1 LNLKYLANGL
11 TKEKVR
17 LLEKQLRAAKA
28 EFQARLAQL
37 GAENEGLVAEN
48 EGLVAENKGLVAEN
62 KGLVAENKGL
72 VAELQHAQERLATIR
87 EAARP
92 TSEIEGRARTGAS
105 GMKRPRI
112 PEERND
118 TGSSTRASKRP
129 KELSERSGETESAA
143 EGISGNEV
151 MSEDDD

>member
-48 EGLVAENKGLVAEN
+48 EGLVAEN

>member
-37 GAENEGLVAEN
+37 GAENE
-48 EGLVAENKGLVAEN
+48 GLVAEN

-105 GMKRPRI
+105 GIKRPRI

>member
-62 KGLVAENKGL
+62 KGLVAE
-72 VAELQHAQERLATIR
+72 LQHAQERLATIR

-105 GMKRPRI
+105 GIKRPRI

>member
-62 KGLVAENKGL
+62 KGLVAE
-72 VAELQHAQERLATIR
+72 LQHAQERLATIR

-92 TSEIEGRARTGAS
+92 TSEIEGRARTGAG

>member
-1 LNLKYLANGL
+1 MNLKYLANCL

-37 GAENEGLVAEN
+37 GAENEGLVAE
-48 EGLVAENKGLVAEN
+48 
-62 KGLVAENKGL
+62 
-72 VAELQHAQERLATIR
+72 LQHAQERLATIR

-92 TSEIEGRARTGAS
+92 TSEIEGRARAGAS

-118 TGSSTRASKRP
+118 TGSSARASKRP

-143 EGISGNEV
+143 EVISGNEV